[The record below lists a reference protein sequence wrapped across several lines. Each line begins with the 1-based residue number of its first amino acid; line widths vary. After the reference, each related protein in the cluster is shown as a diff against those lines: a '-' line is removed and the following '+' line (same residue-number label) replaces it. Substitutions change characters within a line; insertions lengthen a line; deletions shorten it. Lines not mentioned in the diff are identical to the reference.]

1 MGKRAALL
9 PAAGHGRGAQL
20 LPICP
25 IARAGSCPQIAART
39 RKAHAALSFSL
50 KRSEPLF
57 LGLDQLLHQF
67 ADLPGLLLRD
77 VDVLDHRALE
87 LDAVDCAAVLDEA
100 QRQGA
105 VQEVDDGGDA
115 PADQHDHQACKEA
128 LGHHGPAHEQGQR
141 SEEHTSE
148 LQSHSDLVCRLLLE
162 KKKKTPTRLT
172 KIRIKKAYSTIR
184 WYTISDLSL
193 SQIVCSHDVIVACEY
208 QLRAVACR
216 TQVECTS

>member
-77 VDVLDHRALE
+77 VDVLEDRA
-87 LDAVDCAAVLDEA
+87 
-100 QRQGA
+100 
-105 VQEVDDGGDA
+105 
-115 PADQHDHQACKEA
+115 
-128 LGHHGPAHEQGQR
+128 R
-141 SEEHTSE
+141 SEERRVGKE
-148 LQSHSDLVCRLLLE
+148 CR
-162 KKKKTPTRLT
+162 
-172 KIRIKKAYSTIR
+172 SR
-184 WYTISDLSL
+184 WS
-193 SQIVCSHDVIVACEY
+193 
-208 QLRAVACR
+208 
-216 TQVECTS
+216 

>member
-87 LDAVDCAAVLDEA
+87 LDAD
-100 QRQGA
+100 R
-105 VQEVDDGGDA
+105 
-115 PADQHDHQACKEA
+115 K
-128 LGHHGPAHEQGQR
+128 
-141 SEEHTSE
+141 S
-148 LQSHSDLVCRLLLE
+148 
-162 KKKKTPTRLT
+162 TRLNSSHT
-172 KIRIKKAYSTIR
+172 VISYAVFCLKK
-184 WYTISDLSL
+184 
-193 SQIVCSHDVIVACEY
+193 
-208 QLRAVACR
+208 
-216 TQVECTS
+216 